1 MHVNGDDDGRKEV
14 HGTDE
19 NGRNLANPGKKD
31 ALGGKQEPEMDFT
44 DLLIESLVDRK
55 GKIFKPRTG
64 IEPAGRE
71 VLLPSYRPEK
81 PNHRDVQIKKIV
93 EFLGPCFRNESP
105 GNMLIYGKTGTG
117 KTLIA
122 KHVTN
127 KIQARINGTAAGPFV
142 TYINVQMHHT
152 KYRILTKMCEDV
164 GIEVPKTGLATD
176 VVFEALK
183 KALKNEGRQLLVV
196 IDEID
201 LLIKSKEKDDL
212 LYMLTRMAEEEPSV
226 AISIIGISNDVRFK
240 SFLGIRV
247 LSSLNAQELIFPPY
261 TMEELTLILKERA
274 LLAFNEGTCDS
285 DMITNVASLA
295 AREHGDARKA
305 IALLLKA
312 GDIADTAGA
321 SFVDAEHILKARD
334 ELEFDATEGFL
345 ATLPTQYKIV
355 LIGISN
361 AETVYKVAVNTGNL
375 LRIYHDL
382 VQMTDA
388 YISSIGK
395 RRLLQILT
403 EMRDHGLVELTVISK
418 GRYGRFNMAKSLID
432 RTTIERV
439 FSKDSKL
446 KHLLNYIPHI
456 KNLDNF
462 T

>member
-1 MHVNGDDDGRKEV
+1 GRKE
-14 HGTDE
+14 GQCIGLNDE
-19 NGRNLANPGKKD
+19 DLVNMAGKKSPGEEEKKD
-31 ALGGKQEPEMDFT
+31 VDFT
-44 DLLIESLVDRK
+44 DLLIDSLVERK
-55 GKIFKPRTG
+55 GKIFKRRVG
-64 IEPAGRE
+64 IELVGRE
-71 VLLPSYRPEK
+71 VLLPSYRPDK
-81 PNHRDVQIKKIV
+81 PNHRDEQIRKLV

-117 KTLIA
+117 KTLIT
-122 KHVTN
+122 KHVTG
-127 KIQARINGTAAGPFV
+127 KIQSRIKEGEKIGPFV

-152 KYRILTKMCEDV
+152 KYRILTKMCEDL

-176 VVFEALK
+176 MVLDTLK
-183 KALKNEGRQLLVV
+183 KTLRHEGRQLLVI

-212 LYMLTRMAEEEPSV
+212 LYMLTRMVEEEPSV

-261 TMEELTLILKERA
+261 TMDELKAILKERGS
-274 LLAFNEGTCDS
+274 LAFNQGACDE
-285 DMITNVASLA
+285 DMITTIASMTA
-295 AREHGDARKA
+295 KEHGDARKA

-312 GDIADTAGA
+312 GDIADINGTA
-321 SFVDAEHILKARD
+321 FVDAEHILKARD
-334 ELEFDATEGFL
+334 ELEFDAVEGFI

-361 AETVYKVAVNTGNL
+361 AEAVYKVAVNTGNL
-375 LRIYHDL
+375 LRIYYDL
-382 VQMTDA
+382 VKMTDA
-388 YISSIGK
+388 FTSTIGK

-403 EMRDHGLVELTVISK
+403 EMREHGLIELTVISK
-418 GRYGRFNMAKSLID
+418 GRYGRFNMARSLID
-432 RTTIERV
+432 RATIERV
-439 FSKDSKL
+439 ISKDPKL
-446 KHLLNYIPHI
+446 KPLLNYVPHI